1 MKKLYNLKYFYLSL
15 KNSIYNI
22 SIMKKIFIS
31 CLLVLGIKMVGDAQ
45 IIIPN
50 CETHGVFLT
59 SFSSCNTD
67 GWKVVYE
74 DNFNGNA
81 LDIGFWEPQE
91 GVNRDN
97 AFSLAKQWFNP
108 ANIEVSNGTLKLY
121 GKRDVSTHTYET
133 PTVLTT
139 TTFDFSGAEIR
150 SRLKFYTGSYEMRCR
165 IPNGKGFWPAFWTY
179 GGQHWNEID
188 VFDNMDGT
196 SPLSTGMLYD
206 DDGNH
211 EADECRYSTTSIPDL
226 SQWHIYTCTFEN
238 DKLVWQLDYNTVHVT
253 PIFVTSGGDALNCG
267 DNIGQGTYF
276 KQKSC
281 PLENMKIIASLTIR
295 SNDKAPDA
303 STVMPG
309 ALEID
314 YIRFS
319 KRKSCYD
326 NITFTDVS
334 QLGLNSD
341 PQVYNYICGRNI
353 AFDGNITIPN
363 NINLSA
369 RESITFLPGF
379 TIGSNG
385 YLSTKITPDPPSV
398 SINGPRKGT
407 NSGSYT
413 WSAAVSSGIPP
424 YTYHWWYSINGGASF
439 SDWGTAS
446 SITASMPLD
455 LDLTLKLIVT
465 AADGQM
471 GSEIITVMNTSRP
484 QRPTSIDEE
493 NVSKINVYPN
503 PTDGEINIHFKEEKP
518 STGTKIIITNA
529 LGKNVLE
536 QLITSQEEKYDISVY
551 TRGIYLIRI
560 IDINNNTIFTNKLIK
575 K

>member
-1 MKKLYNLKYFYLSL
+1 MKKLL
-15 KNSIYNI
+15 I
-22 SIMKKIFIS
+22 
-31 CLLVLGIKMVGDAQ
+31 CLLLFGIKMVTDAQ
-45 IIIPN
+45 IFPHN
-50 CETHGVFLT
+50 CETRGAYLYN
-59 SFSSCNTD
+59 FSSCNTD
-67 GWKVVYE
+67 PWKVVYE

-81 LDIGFWEPQE
+81 LDVGFWEPQE

-97 AFSLAKQWFNP
+97 SFDLAKQWFNP

-133 PTVLTT
+133 PTGLTT

-165 IPNGKGFWPAFWTY
+165 IPNGKGYWPAFWAY

-188 VFDNMDGT
+188 VFDNLEGT
-196 SPLSTGMLYD
+196 SKLATSMLYD
-206 DDGNH
+206 DDGNG

-238 DKLVWQLDYNTVHVT
+238 DKLVWQLDYNTVRVI
-253 PIFVTSGGDALNCG
+253 PIFQTINGDPLNCG
-267 DNIGQGTYF
+267 DNIAQGIYF

-281 PLENMKIIASLTIR
+281 PLENMKIIATMTIR
-295 SNDKAPDA
+295 SKDMAPDA
-303 STVMPG
+303 STNMPG

-334 QLGLNSD
+334 PLGLNSD
-341 PQVYNYICGRNI
+341 PNVYNYICGRNI
-353 AFDGNITIPN
+353 TFNGNITIPS

-385 YLSTKITPDPPSV
+385 YLSTKITSDPPSV
-398 SINGPRKGT
+398 AINGPHKAT
-407 NSGSYT
+407 NIGSYT
-413 WSAAVSSGIPP
+413 WSASVSSGIPP
-424 YTYHWWYSINGGASF
+424 YTYHWYYSIDGGNTF
-439 SDWGTAS
+439 HDWGTAS
-446 SITASMPLD
+446 SITAPIPQD
-455 LDLTLKLIVT
+455 LDLTLKLVVT
-465 AADGQM
+465 AADGQTGM
-471 GSEIITVMNTSRP
+471 NIMTVMNTSRP
-484 QRPTSIDEE
+484 QRLTGIDEE
-493 NVSKINVYPN
+493 NASKINVYPN
-503 PTDGEINIHFKEEKP
+503 PTNGEININFKEEKP
-518 STGTKIIITNA
+518 SPGTKIIITNV

-536 QLITSQEEKYDISVY
+536 QLVTSSEEKYDIKAY
-551 TRGIYLIRI
+551 TSGIYLIRI
-560 IDINNNTIFTNKLIK
+560 IDVNNNTIYTNKLIK